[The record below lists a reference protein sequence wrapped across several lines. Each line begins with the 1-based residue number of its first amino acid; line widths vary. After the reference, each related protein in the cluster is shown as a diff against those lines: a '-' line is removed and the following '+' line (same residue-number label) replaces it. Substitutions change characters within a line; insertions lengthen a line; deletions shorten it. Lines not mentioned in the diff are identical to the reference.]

1 LPPIDLSGVELAAER
16 VKQAFEELAMMSDP
30 ADPARDRLLVE
41 WYKRLTQLDEEL
53 VTLET
58 KAADSG
64 RPFWGTPAAAAD
76 LLDRISISETS
87 VADLDRLGRMWLT
100 SEKRR
105 ANGISLVATLGRSR
119 PVGPFWSTRVV
130 VAGGNADGSDRS
142 VSIISRLAPPADLG
156 SRVVVSGILFDGDSV
171 WAADMRPI
179 APPPEDAVDVVTPET
194 EPQTP

>member
-1 LPPIDLSGVELAAER
+1 MV
-16 VKQAFEELAMMSDP
+16 SDP
-30 ADPARDRLLVE
+30 VGPTRDRQLVE
-41 WYKRLTQLDEEL
+41 WYKRLTQMDEEL

-100 SEKRR
+100 TEKRR

-119 PVGPFWSTRVV
+119 SVGPFWSTRVV

-156 SRVVVSGILFDGDSV
+156 SRVVISGVLFDGVSV

-179 APPPEDAVDVVTPET
+179 APPPEDAEDVVTPEAET
-194 EPQTP
+194 QTP

>member
-1 LPPIDLSGVELAAER
+1 LPPIDLSGVELAAE
-16 VKQAFEELAMMSDP
+16 KATQAFEDLAMMSDP
-30 ADPARDRLLVE
+30 AGPVRDRLLVE

-76 LLDRISISETS
+76 LLDKICTSETS
-87 VADLDRLGRMWLT
+87 AADLDRLGRMWLT
-100 SEKRR
+100 TEKRR
-105 ANGISLVATLGRSR
+105 ANGISLVATLGNSR

-142 VSIISRLAPPADLG
+142 VSIISRLAPPADAG
-156 SRVVVSGILFDGDSV
+156 NRVVISGVLFDGDSV

-179 APPPEDAVDVVTPET
+179 APPSQDAEGVATPET
-194 EPQTP
+194 ETQTP